1 MLSQGNKV
9 MTSEEIRKKW
19 ESIDRREK
27 KAKYNQFYP
36 HTIKVEDMLRNDG
49 ILINVR
55 KKGEAGY
62 SG

>member
-19 ESIDRREK
+19 ESVDRREK

-36 HTIKVEDMLRNDG
+36 HYNKSG
-49 ILINVR
+49 GYA
-55 KKGEAGY
+55 KKRWHLDKCKEKM
-62 SG
+62 